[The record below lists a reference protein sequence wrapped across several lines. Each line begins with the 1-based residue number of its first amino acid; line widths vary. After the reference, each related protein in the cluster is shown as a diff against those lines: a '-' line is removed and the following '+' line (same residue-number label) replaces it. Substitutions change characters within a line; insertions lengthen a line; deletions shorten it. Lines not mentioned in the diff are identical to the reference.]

1 MVPNRPKNYSS
12 IRYLSDDIYN
22 FDETGF
28 AMGVISTTRV
38 VTRSEYYG
46 RAKLLSSSIREWVT
60 TIEYIGALG
69 FSLPPYVIFKGKV
82 HIEGWLDNHLPP
94 GSRIE
99 VSDNGWTNDE
109 IGLRWLENL
118 FIPSINRR
126 SKGAWRLLILDGYSS
141 HLTPKF
147 DQICERNNIIS
158 LYMPAYSSHLL

>member
-1 MVPNRPKNYSS
+1 M
-12 IRYLSDDIYN
+12 
-22 FDETGF
+22 
-28 AMGVISTTRV
+28 
-38 VTRSEYYG
+38 VTRSEYHG

-60 TIEYIGALG
+60 AIEYIGASG
-69 FSLPPYVIFKGKV
+69 FSLPPCVIFKGKV
-82 HIEGWLDNHLPP
+82 YIEGWLDNYLPL

-99 VSDNGWTNDE
+99 VSDNGWTTDE

-147 DQICERNNIIS
+147 DQICEQNNIIP
-158 LYMPAYSSHLL
+158 LYILAYLSHLL